1 MAKVLVIES
10 YLSNEFS
17 LSEYASSKFIEE
29 YKKRNP
35 GDEVILLDLNNEKK
49 IQTVL
54 SKNNFATFW
63 NEESERYI
71 ELIKSCD
78 KMIISTGMIN
88 FSISPLLKNFFDNV
102 LVANKTFKYKYE
114 EKGKSVGLLDSNKK
128 VQLILA
134 QGSFK
139 NWYDFSAFDDY
150 LVHLLK
156 FMGIQKENINV
167 LLFDG
172 TKTHEQK
179 DLSIE
184 EKFNLKKDDFDLFIE
199 KF

>member
-17 LSEYASSKFIEE
+17 LSEYATSKFIEE

-35 GDEVILLDLNNEKK
+35 NDEIIILDLNNEEKM
-49 IQTVL
+49 QTIL
-54 SKNNFATFW
+54 SKNNFASFW
-63 NEESERYI
+63 NEDSERYI
-71 ELIKSCD
+71 DLIKSCD
-78 KMIISTGMIN
+78 KIVISTGMIN

-128 VQLILA
+128 VQLIMA

-139 NWYDFSAFDDY
+139 NWYEFSAFDDY
-150 LVHLLK
+150 LIHLLK
-156 FMGIQKENINV
+156 FMGIPKENINV

-172 TKTHEQK
+172 TKTNEQK
-179 DLSIE
+179 DLSIT
-184 EKFNLKKDDFDLFIE
+184 EKFNLKKDDFVRSVESF
-199 KF
+199 